1 MNYSLSGYFSILT
14 LKVLP
19 LAVLPL
25 VVLTLSNFSKLFN
38 FTISNSPFFEK
49 L

>member
-14 LKVLP
+14 LK
-19 LAVLPL
+19 VLPL